1 MNLILVSL
9 PDEGLGQVAL
19 AISEKHKVSTVFFE
33 TDLSELDSPK
43 QVFDWTQVNTLDV
56 NILINDAGLAG
67 ASVFEKSDLKYIDD
81 RILVNIRALVMLMR
95 LFIPVLKTHTTSYIM
110 NVGSLA
116 GFFPIPYKSLYS
128 ASKGFVLYF
137 SRAVRCELRGTGIGV
152 SVLCPNGVRTNSTTN
167 DRINSHGKVGRLTE
181 KSAEFVARKG
191 IDGMLNRKFIIIPGE
206 INHFLFIL
214 QWLMPVSLQQKIL
227 AREFMKEVKLTGIE

>member
-1 MNLILVSL
+1 
-9 PDEGLGQVAL
+9 VAV
-19 AISEKHKVSTVFFE
+19 AIAEKYKVRTVFFE
-33 TDLSELDSPK
+33 TDLSELNSPK
-43 QVFDWTQVNTLDV
+43 QLFDWSQVNKLDV
-56 NILINDAGLAG
+56 NILINDAGVAG

-95 LFIPVLKTHTTSYIM
+95 LFIPVLKTHTNSYIM

-128 ASKGFVLYF
+128 ASKVFVLYF
-137 SRAVRCELRGTGIGV
+137 SMAVRCELRGTGIGV
-152 SVLCPNGVRTNSTTN
+152 SVLCPNGVRTNPATN
-167 DRINSHGKVGRLTE
+167 DIINSHGKVGRLTE

-191 IDGMLNRKFIIIPGE
+191 IDGMLNHKFIIIPGE

-214 QWLMPVSLQQKIL
+214 QRLIPVSFQQKIL